1 MMTKKNDIRKSVRRM
16 YGEIVGKDQGCG
28 CSPSSGCCSTSS
40 PDLDEHAQKLGY
52 SKEELSSSPEGANL
66 GLGCGNPQAIAS
78 LRTGEVV
85 LDLGSGAGFDCF
97 LAAEKAG
104 DQGHVIGVDMTAEMV
119 ARARENAEKENF
131 RNVEFRLG
139 ELEHLPVAD
148 ASADVV
154 MSNCVINLCP
164 DKQEVYK
171 DAFRVLRPGGR
182 LAVSDTVRTGEM
194 PAEWKEDEG
203 LHCSCI
209 SGAASVEE
217 IRELLYK
224 AGFEKIEVKVKTDS
238 GEFIKDW
245 APGSGAENVIAS
257 AEITAMKPER

>member
-1 MMTKKNDIRKSVRRM
+1 MTKKDDIRKSVRQM

-28 CSPSSGCCSTSS
+28 CSPSSGCCGTS
-40 PDLDEHAQKLGY
+40 PDNLDEHAQKLGY

-78 LRTGEVV
+78 LRPGELV

-119 ARARENAEKENF
+119 ARARENAPKSGLKNI
-131 RNVEFRLG
+131 EFRLG

-148 ASADVV
+148 GSVDVV

-164 DKQEVYK
+164 DKQQVYK
-171 DAFRVLRPGGR
+171 EAYRVLRPGGR
-182 LAVSDTVRTGEM
+182 LAVSDTVRRGEI
-194 PAEWKEDEG
+194 PKEWQEDPS

-209 SGAASVEE
+209 SGAAAPEE
-217 IRELLYK
+217 IRDMLKK
-224 AGFEKIEVKVKTDS
+224 AGFKEIEIRTNDES
-238 GEFIKDW
+238 GQFIKDW
-245 APGSGAENVIAS
+245 APGSGAEKVVAS
-257 AEITAMKPER
+257 AEITAIKPEH

>member
-1 MMTKKNDIRKSVRRM
+1 MTEKDDIRKSVRQM
-16 YGEIVGKDQGCG
+16 YSEIVGKDQGCG
-28 CSPSSGCCSTSS
+28 CSPAGGCCGTSS
-40 PDLDEHAQKLGY
+40 DNLDEHAKKLGY
-52 SKEELSSSPEGANL
+52 SKEELSSSPAGANL

-78 LRTGEVV
+78 LRPGEVV

-97 LAAEKAG
+97 PAAEKVG
-104 DQGHVIGVDMTAEMV
+104 EHGHVIGVDMTPDMI
-119 ARARENAEKENF
+119 ARARENAEKSGLKNI
-131 RNVEFRLG
+131 EFRLG

-154 MSNCVINLCP
+154 MSNCVINLSP
-164 DKQEVYK
+164 DKKRVYRE
-171 DAFRVLRPGGR
+171 AFRVLKPGGR
-182 LAVSDTVRTGEM
+182 LAVSDTVRTREI
-194 PAEWKEDEG
+194 PEEWKKDES

-217 IRELLYK
+217 IREFLCK
-224 AGFEKIEVKVKTDS
+224 AGFERIEVKVKTDS
-238 GEFIKDW
+238 SEFIKDW